1 MGGKH
6 VCGPYQI
13 NWEYWA
19 EAGKPGSRGD
29 LSGLENF
36 QMCANN
42 RECADQTVR
51 DYITRWRKDCN
62 EDGVIDCNDYA
73 ALHVAGPNQCDAS
86 WYAESKYYSDFRE
99 CYDF

>member
-19 EAGKPGSRGD
+19 EAGKPGNRGD

-62 EDGVIDCNDYA
+62 EDGVIDCNDFA